1 MSENWIFATIGAVI
15 IVIVFCVTYAVMQM
29 REQKLFRNA
38 VKLKAYEEFFH
49 AITEINVAYGD
60 EAGLKRGKMH
70 LARALN
76 RLNMVASREVLTRV
90 NELLE
95 YLNEVQDNDFDQ
107 LKELNILNTLV
118 RAIRNDLDPASAKEF
133 EEAQF
138 RFRFY
143 SPPRK

>member
-1 MSENWIFATIGAVI
+1 MTENWIFATIGAVI
-15 IVIVFCVTYAVMQM
+15 IVIALCVTYALVQM
-29 REQKLFRNA
+29 REQRLYRNA
-38 VKLKAYEEFFH
+38 VKLKAYEELFH

-60 EAGLKRGKMH
+60 EAALSRGKMH

-76 RLNMVASREVLTRV
+76 RLNMVAGREVLARV

-95 YLNEVQDNDFDQ
+95 YLNEVRDNDFDQ
-107 LKELNILNTLV
+107 LKELNILNTLI
-118 RAIRNDLDPASAKEF
+118 RAIRMDLDPKTAREF